1 MPDAAPR
8 DPLLDDPALADLV
21 GEEIDLQAVADE
33 LHAQHFASL
42 PRIRCA
48 WLPGSP
54 QRGGGRL
61 VYGLYRRQEGVASI
75 HVSRRLRLTW
85 VPLVVLRCTLYHEYC
100 HHAQACDP
108 TRKGER
114 THGKRFREE
123 EARCPH
129 YAIVRAWEKAN
140 QHLLA
145 DPTDRRMAVDI
156 GTRLTAAPVA
166 DPAWIAANQ
175 PPKPAKPAKKPAVTA
190 AGLSTDA
197 TPADFEG
204 DDGEDP
210 PSASAPPSGDP
221 DDDPELR
228 NELAD
233 ADRFVR
239 DVMGKAWYCPQRSS
253 TQRAEVQTGWL
264 VWDGKRLRPSEDGAI
279 LRLARLTAL
288 ALSAEYLEL
297 AKSAKKD
304 LDDELA
310 CEPIDK
316 EAVKAAKAKLSRL
329 LSRADQVQ
337 TENRMEV
344 MVSLAR
350 IDERLLI
357 DSRDLDAGS
366 PIRADGTR
374 EYPGADLLN
383 TPSGVVHLPTGLIL
397 PHDPIYR
404 CTRITASPYLPGK
417 GLENDPGLHR
427 VLRRGLMQQRADGV
441 WVPDPARIA
450 YMQDTIGNAL
460 YGHQRL
466 QKFYLCIG
474 GGGDGKGTLFEGLLS
489 SLGGGHDGY
498 AMQAAAASFVRQKM
512 AGHRVRDDL
521 ANMHKARVVLSAE
534 INKGDAL
541 DGALVKSMF
550 GETTQRVREL
560 YGREFEF
567 KPICTLFFQANHEPH
582 VDAQDHAMW
591 RRLVKVPWGPSLR
604 DDERDPDVH
613 AYICDPLR
621 GGAALLAWAI
631 EGAKRTAL
639 ARAIPMPPSVAE
651 ATGAYRDTMN
661 YLGGFLVEELRF
673 SNAKMASSTW
683 VAQAAI
689 RPAIKAWFA
698 EAQMEDDRAVPIN
711 GKTLGA
717 LMRSAGAFPG
727 QTRMAGKNTKV
738 WLGVTLRSDHP
749 SWNDACAGSFVPK
762 DELHHAQLAK
772 AKSTAVVV
780 ETSATSPVGTPEA
793 GAEKNATRAH
803 VAISDT
809 APADLST
816 REVAEVSKKKEE
828 EVKQEQKPWDLPDL
842 DDIGESPF

>member
-1 MPDAAPR
+1 MTDAPATR

-21 GEEIDLQAVADE
+21 GAEIDLQAVANGV
-33 LHAQHFASL
+33 HAQHFASL
-42 PRIRCA
+42 PRLRCV
-48 WLPGSP
+48 WLPSSP
-54 QRGGGRL
+54 RRAGGRIIC
-61 VYGLYRRQEGVASI
+61 GIYRRRDDVTDIAI
-75 HVSRRLRLTW
+75 SRRLRLTW
-85 VPLVVLRCTLYHEYC
+85 VPLQVLRNTIHHEYC

-108 TRKGER
+108 TRNGEKV
-114 THGKRFREE
+114 HGKRFRAE
-123 EARCPH
+123 EARFPH
-129 YAIVRAWEKAN
+129 FAAVTAWERA
-140 QHLLA
+140 HIADLL
-145 DPTDRRMAVDI
+145 DPPDRRMAVDI

-166 DPAWIAANQ
+166 DPAWIDANK
-175 PPKPAKPAKKPAVTA
+175 PPKPAKPAAKPAVTT
-190 AGLSTDA
+190 AGLSADA
-197 TPADFEG
+197 KPTDFED

-210 PSASAPPSGDP
+210 PSTSAPPAGGD

-239 DVMGKAWYCPQRSS
+239 DVTGKAWYCPQRSS
-253 TQRAEVQTGWL
+253 TQRSEVQTGWL

-297 AKSAKKD
+297 AKSAKQD

-310 CEPIDK
+310 CDPVDR

-357 DSRDLDAGS
+357 DHRDLDAGS
-366 PIRADGTR
+366 PLRADGTR

-383 TPSGVVHLPTGLIL
+383 TQSGVVHLPTGLIL
-397 PHDPIYR
+397 PHDPVYR

-474 GGGDGKGTLFEGLLS
+474 NGGDGKGTLFEGLLAA
-489 SLGGGHDGY
+489 LGGGHDGY
-498 AMQAAAASFVRQKM
+498 AMMAAASSFVRQKL

-521 ANMHKARVVLSAE
+521 ANMHKARVILSAE

-560 YGREFEF
+560 YGKEFEF

-631 EGAKRTAL
+631 EGAKRTAT
-639 ARAIPMPPSVAE
+639 ARAIAMPPSIAE

-673 SNAKMASSTW
+673 SNAAKARQTW

-711 GKTLGA
+711 GKTLGT
-717 LMRSAGAFPG
+717 LLRSAGAFPG
-727 QTRMAGKNTKV
+727 TPRINGKVTKA
-738 WLGVTLRSDHP
+738 WMGVTLRQDH
-749 SWNDACAGSFVPK
+749 SAWNDACAGSFIPTE
-762 DELHHAQLAK
+762 ELHHAQLAK

-780 ETSATSPVGTPEA
+780 ETSETSSVRPPEA
-793 GAEKNATRAH
+793 GVEKNATCAH

-809 APADLST
+809 APVRPST
-816 REVAEVSKKKEE
+816 SEVSEVSKKNKEE
-828 EVKQEQKPWDLPDL
+828 QEELKPRDLPDL
-842 DDIGESPF
+842 DALDDVPF

>member
-1 MPDAAPR
+1 MTDAPR

-21 GEEIDLQAVADE
+21 GAEIDLQAVADQ

-42 PRIRCA
+42 PRIRCT

-54 QRGGGRL
+54 KRGGGRL
-61 VYGLYRRQEGVASI
+61 LYGLYRRQEGVATI

-85 VPLVVLRCTLYHEYC
+85 VPLVVLRNTIYHEYC

-108 TRKGER
+108 ARKGEK

-129 YAIVRAWEKAN
+129 FATVRAWEKAN

-145 DPTDRRMAVDI
+145 DPVDRRMAVDI

-166 DPAWIAANQ
+166 DPAWIDAHQ
-175 PPKPAKPAKKPAVTA
+175 PPKPAKPAKGKPAITA
-190 AGLSTDA
+190 AGLSADA
-197 TPADFEG
+197 TPADFE
-204 DDGEDP
+204 DDAGCDP
-210 PSASAPPSGDP
+210 PNGCTPSPAGDP

-253 TQRAEVQTGWL
+253 TQRSEVQTGWL

-297 AKSAKKD
+297 AKSAKQD

-310 CEPIDK
+310 CEPVDK

-357 DSRDLDAGS
+357 DHRDLDAGS
-366 PIRADGTR
+366 PLRTDGTR

-383 TPSGVVHLPTGLIL
+383 TQSGVVHLPTGLIL

-427 VLRRGLMQQRADGV
+427 VLRRGLMQQRAADGV
-441 WVPDPARIA
+441 WIPDPARIA

-474 GGGDGKGTLFEGLLS
+474 NGGDGKGTLFEGLLS

-498 AMQAAAASFVRQKM
+498 AMMAAASSFVRQKL

-521 ANMHKARVVLSAE
+521 ANMHKARVILSAE

-560 YGREFEF
+560 YGKEFEF

-613 AYICDPLR
+613 AYICDPQR

-631 EGAKRTAL
+631 EGAKRTAT
-639 ARAIPMPPSVAE
+639 ARAIAMPPSIAE

-661 YLGGFLVEELRF
+661 YLGGFLIEELRF
-673 SNAKMASSTW
+673 SNAKLARQTW

-711 GKTLGA
+711 GKTLGS
-717 LMRSAGAFPG
+717 LLRSAGAFPG
-727 QTRMAGKNTKV
+727 TPRIKGKVTKA
-738 WLGVTLRSDHP
+738 WMGVTLRGDHP
-749 SWNDACAGSFVPK
+749 AWSEACDGSFLPT
-762 DELHHAQLAK
+762 DELHHAQLATS
-772 AKSTAVVV
+772 KSTAVVV
-780 ETSATSPVGTPEA
+780 ETSETSPVGPPDA
-793 GAEKNATRAH
+793 GTEKNATRAH

-809 APADLST
+809 APTRPST
-816 REVAEVSKKKEE
+816 SEVSEVSKKNREE
-828 EVKQEQKPWDLPDL
+828 EKTLELPDL
-842 DDIGESPF
+842 DALDEPPF

>member
-1 MPDAAPR
+1 MPDAPR
-8 DPLLDDPALADLV
+8 DPLLDDPALVQLM
-21 GEEIDLQAVADE
+21 GGEIDLQAFADQV
-33 LHAQHFASL
+33 HARHFASL
-42 PRIRCA
+42 PR
-48 WLPGSP
+48 LPCFWMPASP
-54 QRGGGRL
+54 QRGGRGL
-61 VYGLYRRQEGVASI
+61 VCGLYRRRDGVASI

-85 VPLVVLRCTLYHEYC
+85 VPLAVLRCTIYHEYC

-114 THGKRFREE
+114 PHGKRFREE

-129 YAIVRAWEKAN
+129 FAAVDAWVRAHLN
-140 QHLLA
+140 QLMN
-145 DPTDRRMAVDI
+145 PTDRRMAVDI
-156 GTRLTAAPVA
+156 GPRLTAAPDA
-166 DPAWIAANQ
+166 DPAWIDANKPAA
-175 PPKPAKPAKKPAVTA
+175 PAKPAKPTRPAKPPADDDDDDDDPPT
-190 AGLSTDA
+190 GA
-197 TPADFEG
+197 TPPPG
-204 DDGEDP
+204 DLDP
-210 PSASAPPSGDP
+210 
-221 DDDPELR
+221 DDPELR
-228 NELAD
+228 NEIAD

-253 TQRAEVQTGWL
+253 TQRSEVQTGWL

-297 AKSAKKD
+297 AKSAKQD

-310 CEPIDK
+310 CEPIDR

-357 DSRDLDAGS
+357 DHRDLDAGS

-383 TPSGVVHLPTGLIL
+383 TPTGVVHLPTGLIL

-441 WVPDPARIA
+441 WVPDVARIA
-450 YMQDTIGNAL
+450 YMQDAIGNAL

-474 GGGDGKGTLFEGLLS
+474 NGGDGKGTLFEGLLA

-498 AMQAAAASFVRQKM
+498 AMMAAASSFVRQKL

-521 ANMHKARVVLSAE
+521 ANMHKARVILSAE

-560 YGREFEF
+560 YGKEFEF

-631 EGAKRTAL
+631 EGAKRTAS
-639 ARAIPMPPSVAE
+639 ARAIPMPPSIAE
-651 ATGAYRDTMN
+651 ATAAYRDTMN

-673 SNAKMASSTW
+673 APAAKARQTW

-711 GKTLGA
+711 GKTLGT
-717 LMRSAGAFPG
+717 LLRSAGAFPG
-727 QTRMAGKNTKV
+727 TPRINGKVTKA
-738 WLGVTLRSDHP
+738 WLGVTLRQDHP
-749 SWNDACAGSFVPK
+749 AWNDACAGSFIPT
-762 DELHHAQLAK
+762 DDLHHAQLAK
-772 AKSTAVVV
+772 SKSTAVVV
-780 ETSATSPVGTPEA
+780 ETSETSSVGLPEA

-809 APADLST
+809 APTRPST
-816 REVAEVSKKKEE
+816 SEVSEVSRKNKEE
-828 EVKQEQKPWDLPDL
+828 EKSKDLPDL
-842 DDIGESPF
+842 DALDEPPF